1 MKKVIAYNTYLHI
14 SKILAGCNLDEM
26 DEDEM
31 LMRAIAMSL
40 EEVEVVKEE
49 LGSINVQAPGEP
61 LKKHNQAITFISSF

>member
-1 MKKVIAYNTYLHI
+1 
-14 SKILAGCNLDEM
+14 M

-40 EEVEVVKEE
+40 EEEEVVKEE

-61 LKKHNQAITFISSF
+61 LKKNNQAITFLLMQRERCLPASFLMRTMGRRRKRC

>member
-1 MKKVIAYNTYLHI
+1 
-14 SKILAGCNLDEM
+14 
-26 DEDEM
+26 M

-61 LKKHNQAITFISSF
+61 LKNNQAITFISSF